1 MQTGFLD
8 RIFTQPNLEITKP
21 RVSDVVEGGEDEVE
35 DVELEKEEEDD
46 DKVKYKEEL
55 SGFVVTFF
63 SSSEETPL
71 KCKLNGDHDQE
82 LKKKIYING

>member
-1 MQTGFLD
+1 MQAGFPD

-21 RVSDVVEGGEDEVE
+21 RVSDVVEGGED
-35 DVELEKEEEDD
+35 VELEKEEEDD
-46 DKVKYKEEL
+46 DKEDDDDKVKYREEL

-71 KCKLNGDHDQE
+71 KCK
-82 LKKKIYING
+82 

>member
-1 MQTGFLD
+1 M
-8 RIFTQPNLEITKP
+8 
-21 RVSDVVEGGEDEVE
+21 VEGGEDEVEE

-46 DKVKYKEEL
+46 DDKVKYREEL

-71 KCKLNGDHDQE
+71 KCNE
-82 LKKKIYING
+82 IFIMVRI